1 MRMRFFQ
8 TEDAKRVLK
17 WIHSEREFR
26 MWSVDQYGDYP
37 IDPAEIVRN
46 YMLRISIGEFYPLI
60 FTENRKIVGH
70 LILRYPTEDKHL
82 VQLGFIIVNDKL
94 RRKGYGSRM
103 IMSAIHFA
111 NKELGATKF
120 RLEVITCN
128 EQAKKCYEKLGF
140 EPASVKKGAY
150 NFHGEE
156 WDYQEMIYDPAK
168 RIVKMVKDNIINV
181 IA

>member
-1 MRMRFFQ
+1 MRIRFFQ

-26 MWSVDQYGDYP
+26 MWSVDQYGEYP
-37 IDPAEIVRN
+37 IEPADIIRN
-46 YMLRISIGEFYPLI
+46 YMLKMSIGEFYPLI
-60 FTENRKIVGH
+60 FTEGKKVVGH

-82 VQLGFIIVNDKL
+82 VQLGYIIVNDKL
-94 RRKGYGSRM
+94 RGKGYGTQM
-103 IMSAIHFA
+103 IMTAIHFA

-120 RLEVITCN
+120 RLGVITIN
-128 EQAKKCYEKLGF
+128 EKARRCYEKIGF
-140 EPASVKKGAY
+140 EPTSLKKGVY

-168 RIVKMVKDNIINV
+168 KITKMVKENIINNIV
-181 IA
+181 